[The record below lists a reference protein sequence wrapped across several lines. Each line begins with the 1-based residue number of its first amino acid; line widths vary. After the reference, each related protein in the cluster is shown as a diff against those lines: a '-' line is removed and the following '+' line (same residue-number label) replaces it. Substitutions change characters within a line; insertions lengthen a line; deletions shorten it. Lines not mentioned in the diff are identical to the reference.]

1 MIDRFE
7 KINNYFNGK
16 AETQPKLSTTDLL
29 YIINSVD
36 FKVYKDD
43 EGHLRLNDL
52 QNGNLNNIEDESFTT
67 IDEIS
72 DRLWESY
79 VSDYWFEIN

>member
-1 MIDRFE
+1 MIYRFE
-7 KINNYFNGK
+7 KIQHYFNGK
-16 AETQPKLSTTDLL
+16 PETQPELSTTDLL

-43 EGHLRLNDL
+43 GGYLRLKDL

-79 VSDYWFEIN
+79 VSDYWIEI

>member
-7 KINNYFNGK
+7 KIQHYFNGK
-16 AETQPKLSTTDLL
+16 PETQPELSTTDLL

-43 EGHLRLNDL
+43 EGYLRLNDL
-52 QNGNLNNIEDESFTT
+52 QNGNFNNIEDESFTT

-79 VSDYWFEIN
+79 VSDYWIEI

>member
-1 MIDRFE
+1 MNRFE
-7 KINNYFNGK
+7 KINHYFNGE
-16 AETQPKLSTTDLL
+16 AETQPELSTTDLL

-36 FKVYKDD
+36 FKVYKDH
-43 EGHLRLNDL
+43 EGYLRLNDL
-52 QNGNLNNIEDESFTT
+52 QNGNLNNIEDEKFTT

-79 VSDYWFEIN
+79 VADYWIEIN